1 MNAAA
6 TLRQGS
12 GQAQR
17 DGDAVNPRILSVDT
31 PSRGFRWKRLS
42 GDRQTSSPWRA
53 VCGGWCVARFL
64 GVLLFGSALGVGVS
78 ACGYHFVGREGQAP
92 GNIQSIAVGVL
103 ENKTTIVGIETIFT
117 NALLNQFIRTE
128 RLAVKPTGAADAILS
143 GTITKIQTDA
153 VSHQQ
158 AQTTLETKVT
168 ITMALALKR
177 RGTGETLWE
186 NRSLS
191 YYEAYLDTGLPL
203 ATSENRRLAIAY
215 IANRLAEKVYQDI
228 FASF

>member
-12 GQAQR
+12 GQARR
-17 DGDAVNPRILSVDT
+17 DGDAVNPRILGVGT
-31 PSRGFRWKRLS
+31 PSRGFGWKRLS
-42 GDRQTSSPWRA
+42 GDRQTSGPWRA

-78 ACGYHFVGREGQAP
+78 ACGYHFVGRDGKAP

-117 NALLNQFIRTE
+117 NALLDEFVRTE
-128 RLAVKPTGAADAILS
+128 RLAVMPPEAADAILS
-143 GTITKIQTDA
+143 GAITKIQTGA

-158 AQTTLETKVT
+158 AQTTLETQVT
-168 ITMALALKR
+168 ITVSLTLKR
-177 RGTGETLWE
+177 RGTGEILWQ
-186 NRSLS
+186 NQSLS
-191 YYEAYLDTGLPL
+191 YYDAYLETGLPL

-215 IANRLAEKVYQDI
+215 IANYLAEKVYQDI
-228 FASF
+228 FTSF